1 MFAQRLSLHGLV
13 LSKDRGE
20 RSSTDLTQ
28 VQSFLPSPFSSSHNF
43 PSIHSHSEVFLLLCS
58 TSVADAALSDRPP
71 LWIAAV
77 FLFFWLKHDVRHR
90 CEMSHLKLD
99 AAEHDCGGRDTVCVC
114 LRVCH
119 SSLTQDNR
127 LGPCPSPSQPLQS
140 LQNSICLFLLR
151 MLHELLALLPPS
163 LLSLAS

>member
-13 LSKDRGE
+13 LSKDRSE

-28 VQSFLPSPFSSSHNF
+28 VQSFLPSPFSSFHNF
-43 PSIHSHSEVFLLLCS
+43 PSIHSHSEFFLLLCS

-71 LWIAAV
+71 LWIVAV
-77 FLFFWLKHDVRHR
+77 LLFRLKHDVRHR

-119 SSLTQDNR
+119 SSLTQDNI
-127 LGPCPSPSQPLQS
+127 LVPCPSPSQS
-140 LQNSICLFLLR
+140 
-151 MLHELLALLPPS
+151 
-163 LLSLAS
+163 